1 MKYYK
6 YLPCEFYRKNK
17 IIDTQYDNYGL
28 WDKIA
33 FSKISKS
40 ADFIINSAKE
50 TNLPLSL
57 FFFILAYVN
66 GKSLSSEMSLP
77 EILSNDKNIDLC
89 SKIAINDLVGCK
101 DSLQFVEKTVL
112 IHYANLA
119 KNYSFPF
126 LNGSHLWE
134 YLGEK
139 IRKQC
144 DYNLPSRL
152 NSYFLFDSIQSIDY
166 YQQKHGQKVGFT
178 VAQVELLEIKQ
189 IDSFDMKIWDMEN
202 NNIPFNECEKNIK
215 KYWESKYNTKEIPE
229 FLFQG
234 KLKLL

>member
-1 MKYYK
+1 
-6 YLPCEFYRKNK
+6 
-17 IIDTQYDNYGL
+17 
-28 WDKIA
+28 
-33 FSKISKS
+33 
-40 ADFIINSAKE
+40 
-50 TNLPLSL
+50 
-57 FFFILAYVN
+57 
-66 GKSLSSEMSLP
+66 MSLP
-77 EILSNDKNIDLC
+77 EVLSNDKNIDLC

-139 IRKQC
+139 NRKQC

-178 VAQVELLEIKQ
+178 VAQVELLETKQ